1 MRGIEDPPHDL
12 PVPGYEGKRVWR
24 NVHFNPAAAPT
35 QPLLMNQ
42 RDDRLPPS
50 TNSTS
55 VASTSSHADSQRR
68 QYARTPSW
76 PW

>member
-1 MRGIEDPPHDL
+1 MCGIEDPPHDL
-12 PVPGYEGKRVWR
+12 PVPEYEGKRVWR
-24 NVHFNPAAAPT
+24 SVHFNPAAAPT

-42 RDDRLPPS
+42 RDDRLPPIDEL
-50 TNSTS
+50 NLRCFD
-55 VASTSSHADSQRR
+55 VLPCRRQPR